1 MIGYYFLTT
10 IYFQKIKFS
19 IFHIISAGSIPLIIY
34 IFNSGNYPDFIINF
48 FKANSDK
55 FQFNKGSDVLIAF
68 VFICVLFGNGLI
80 KKEYFMIYFN
90 LIGFLLLPL
99 FLTLSRASFFSCIL
113 FIFMLNLN
121 EYKFI
126 ISKGKFSFYIFL
138 ASILLFIVS
147 SIRLA
152 GLPELESRSEEPVI
166 LIQESIT
173 EVVERKNTNKFLSFY
188 FCENRLCSED
198 NTLDW
203 RLDIWSDLIVDQINK
218 EQLLIGF
225 GFNEIFEIMKD
236 PTAPGRLGREGLNEH
251 VHNHIFTIVGRMGLI
266 GVFLYS
272 LLQFNLFAMN
282 STKKILLFIFP
293 LFLVTMFDT
302 TMESVQFPILYYTIL
317 GFRTKVV

>member
-1 MIGYYFLTT
+1 M
-10 IYFQKIKFS
+10 
-19 IFHIISAGSIPLIIY
+19 
-34 IFNSGNYPDFIINF
+34 
-48 FKANSDK
+48 
-55 FQFNKGSDVLIAF
+55 
-68 VFICVLFGNGLI
+68 
-80 KKEYFMIYFN
+80 
-90 LIGFLLLPL
+90 
-99 FLTLSRASFFSCIL
+99 
-113 FIFMLNLN
+113 
-121 EYKFI
+121 
-126 ISKGKFSFYIFL
+126 
-138 ASILLFIVS
+138 
-147 SIRLA
+147 
-152 GLPELESRSEEPVI
+152 
-166 LIQESIT
+166 
-173 EVVERKNTNKFLSFY
+173 SFY